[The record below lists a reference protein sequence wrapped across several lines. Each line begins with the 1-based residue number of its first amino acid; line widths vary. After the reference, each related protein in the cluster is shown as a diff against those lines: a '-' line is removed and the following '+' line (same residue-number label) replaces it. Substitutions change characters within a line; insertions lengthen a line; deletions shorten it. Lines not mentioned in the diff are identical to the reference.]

1 MLSEVDV
8 TRNKTR
14 LQVVEIVSMEGVKRD
29 TYIRALHSWMA

>member
-29 TYIRALHSWMA
+29 IYIRALHSWMA